1 MARERQE
8 LIDILNR
15 LELTQRDRLD
25 LEYYINLGCKCSK
38 VGPAIFIK
46 NGIRLSDAIERTVEI
61 LDETWDT
68 TKITYKFPYET
79 FEYGVYGIVET
90 HIVDEN
96 NDDYIRKYTEIDF
109 TGNTN
114 HTFKSLHESFTAT
127 VEHVDNEH
135 GDPEYLY
142 IILQGDAINVYLD
155 DLNDSIYLANEK
167 VNLINEIS
175 SVFIDSNYY
184 KDQEFAL
191 YKKRGGMMSQYM
203 YDLYQ
208 KYLLKIDYNYKEV
221 IIVNDNTP
229 NIDIKWPDDDF
240 GYRFFKAYTNFN
252 TDEHHV
258 KVLYD
263 YAEELLNFNPSEK
276 QIVKHADGIYR
287 YYGDQSGY
295 KFIEINYLN
304 KKYKIYDSEA

>member
-25 LEYYINLGCKCSK
+25 LEYYINLGCKCAK
-38 VGPAIFIK
+38 VGPGIFIK

-61 LDETWDT
+61 IDPEFNT

-79 FEYGVYGIVET
+79 FEYGIYGIVESYILDT
-90 HIVDEN
+90 N
-96 NDDYIRKYTEIDF
+96 NDDYISRYTEIDF
-109 TGNTN
+109 TGNT
-114 HTFKSLHESFTAT
+114 HHSFKLFRESFTAT
-127 VEHVDNEH
+127 YDYTED
-135 GDPEYLY
+135 GDGNPEYVY
-142 IILQGDAINVYLD
+142 IILQGDYIDGYLD
-155 DLNDSIYLANEK
+155 ELNESIYLANEK

-175 SVFIDSNYY
+175 SVFIDDDYY
-184 KDQEFAL
+184 KNQEFAL
-191 YKKRGGMMSQYM
+191 YKERGGIMSQYM
-203 YDLYQ
+203 YDIYQ
-208 KYLLKIDYNYKEV
+208 KYLLKIDYKYNEL

-229 NIDIKWPDDDF
+229 NIDIEWPDDDF

-252 TDEHHV
+252 GDDHHV

-263 YAEELLNFNPSEK
+263 YAEELLNFNPTEK
-276 QIVKHADGIYR
+276 EIIKHADGIYR

-304 KKYKIYDSEA
+304 KTYKIYDSEA

>member
-25 LEYYINLGCKCSK
+25 LEYYINLGCKYAK
-38 VGPAIFIK
+38 VGPGIFIK
-46 NGIRLSDAIERTVEI
+46 NGIRLSDAIERTIEI
-61 LDETWDT
+61 VDQEWNSV
-68 TKITYKFPYET
+68 KITYKFPYEI
-79 FEYGVYGIVET
+79 FEWGIYGIVET
-90 HIVDEN
+90 HIVDAD

-114 HTFKSLHESFTAT
+114 HIFKSFNESFTAT
-127 VEHVDNEH
+127 FEYVDDEDGN
-135 GDPEYLY
+135 PEYIS

-155 DLNDSIYLANEK
+155 DLNESIYLANEK

-175 SVFIDSNYY
+175 SVFIEDDYY
-184 KDQEFAL
+184 KNQEFAL
-191 YKKRGGMMSQYM
+191 YKERGGIMSQYM
-203 YDLYQ
+203 YDIYQ
-208 KYLLKIDYNYKEV
+208 KYLLKIDYKYNEL
-221 IIVNDNTP
+221 ILVNNNIP
-229 NIDIKWPDDDF
+229 NIDIEWPDDDF

-252 TDEHHV
+252 SDNHHV

-263 YAEELLNFNPSEK
+263 YAEELLSFNATEK
-276 QIVKHADGIYR
+276 EIINHADGIYR

-304 KKYKIYDSEA
+304 KTYKIYDSEA